1 MNVLFVCTANVDRSK
16 TAQDFFSEQF
26 SDIEFRSAG
35 IDKAQCEQMK
45 TTFLTQDLLDWADKI
60 FAMESDH
67 FEWIHSNLNTEG
79 KHIEVLNIPD
89 MYTYY
94 SIELIELLQQKCNS
108 YFE

>member
-26 SDIEFRSAG
+26 SEIQFRSAG
-35 IDKAQCEQMK
+35 IDQEQCDRMK
-45 TTFLTQDLLDWADKI
+45 TTFLTQDLLDWADKV
-60 FAMESDH
+60 FVMETVH
-67 FEWIHSNLNTEG
+67 FEWIHSNLETKG
-79 KHIEVLNIPD
+79 MHVEVLNIPD

-94 SIELIELLQQKCNS
+94 SIALIEALQQKCNR